1 MARSRRTGGRHGSSQ
16 QRDVHPPPGCKAE
29 KKRNARATGIS
40 PAKLNALVSEATVDS
55 NDEEEQLMG
64 LFNMIE
70 ENLALPF
77 ETSILGAP
85 VVVESVEER
94 EDRIVAICTRG
105 SERQAVSLLDL
116 PVPSPPP
123 PGAEWIEAYRH
134 WSSF

>member
-1 MARSRRTGGRHGSSQ
+1 MTRNTKTGTREKSTRQRGKRH
-16 QRDVHPPPGCKAE
+16 AE
-29 KKRNARATGIS
+29 KSAGSKKRKQIS
-40 PAKLNALVSEATVDS
+40 QLSPDKLNALVSEAIADS

-77 ETSILGAP
+77 ETSILSLP

-94 EDRIVAICTRG
+94 DHYIVAICTRG
-105 SERQAVSLLDL
+105 SERQAVCLLDIPL
-116 PVPSPPP
+116 PSPPP

-134 WSSF
+134 WARF

>member
-1 MARSRRTGGRHGSSQ
+1 MARSRRTGGHHGSTK
-16 QRDVHPPPGCKAE
+16 QRDVHPAVGCKAGE
-29 KKRNARATGIS
+29 KRSGSASGIT
-40 PAKLNALVSEATVDS
+40 PAELNALVSEATVDC

-77 ETSILGAP
+77 HTSILGAP

-123 PGAEWIEAYRH
+123 LGAEWIEAYRR
-134 WSSF
+134 WSRF